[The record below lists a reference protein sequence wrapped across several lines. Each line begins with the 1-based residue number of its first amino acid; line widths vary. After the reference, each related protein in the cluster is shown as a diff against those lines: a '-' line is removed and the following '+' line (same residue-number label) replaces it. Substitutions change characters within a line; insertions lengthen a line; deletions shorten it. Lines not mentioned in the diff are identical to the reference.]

1 MIFLLLNLLFFFHFF
16 LPSYHLA
23 RCVLIPD
30 ALHGRREGRWKGRE
44 GEGKRKK
51 KEGKGRGKPVLAA
64 GIIYGGVHT
73 PATFFGQ
80 LWSRAIELSVSHEK
94 SHPEYASWK

>member
-1 MIFLLLNLLFFFHFF
+1 ML
-16 LPSYHLA
+16 YM
-23 RCVLIPD
+23 V
-30 ALHGRREGRWKGRE
+30 
-44 GEGKRKK
+44 EGKGNGKGE
-51 KEGKGRGKPVLAA
+51 KEKGRGKPVLAA

-94 SHPEYASWK
+94 SHPDYASWK